1 LYTLVN
7 KAQPNEYRYKQIDSL
22 RGIAALL
29 VIWLHVS
36 ELYINLSPQVKIA
49 GSFFYDFPW
58 HINTGLIGVN
68 IFFAISGFVLLKSIK
83 GPKRAA
89 TKLFFT
95 RRFFRLYPAFWLS
108 VLLGYYVMS
117 LMGKHFSAGEIIANL
132 TMLPQLLHHKVI
144 LGLYWTLQIEIIFYF
159 IAWLM
164 FIFDKL
170 HNPLHLFLSSIFFLT
185 IYITSKILIYFNVQ
199 QIESMITPF
208 CLAIMFWG
216 GMFRQLYDTP
226 ESTIRIFSKNI
237 SIKLLF
243 SILTIA
249 ILFFPFITL
258 IRGIIVNTYFPYIQ
272 EAIANIS
279 GIVLFL
285 ILAKYLKIKQPFF
298 VWLGTISYSMY
309 LFHPVIFYFIYWCLI
324 NYAHPS
330 LLDLHLSV
338 YLFINIIVIIL
349 FSSLTYLLV
358 EKPAIKYSHHLSY
371 IKNQSP

>member
-216 GMFRQLYDTP
+216 GMFITQKAYQKIGLYRLDYHYAMDSEWCHRAIEAGLNFHYIPHVLTSMRLGGVSDLHFKKSISEYRQSVVDHHLA
-226 ESTIRIFSKNI
+226 SSF
-237 SIKLLF
+237 
-243 SILTIA
+243 A
-249 ILFFPFITL
+249 A
-258 IRGIIVNTYFPYIQ
+258 GIY
-272 EAIANIS
+272 
-279 GIVLFL
+279 
-285 ILAKYLKIKQPFF
+285 
-298 VWLGTISYSMY
+298 
-309 LFHPVIFYFIYWCLI
+309 FYFFLFMRYLMNNRLI
-324 NYAHPS
+324 WK
-330 LLDLHLSV
+330 LV
-338 YLFINIIVIIL
+338 RW
-349 FSSLTYLLV
+349 LT
-358 EKPAIKYSHHLSY
+358 K
-371 IKNQSP
+371 